1 MPHHVLVFH
10 PGAEFSGWQPDAVER
25 PAVASDYEDEEEEAA
40 ASESECSVPFDRR
53 EMDNKQT
60 MDKFWKSKKQ
70 EWEL

>member
-1 MPHHVLVFH
+1 
-10 PGAEFSGWQPDAVER
+10 VER